1 MKSPHGYQEFIA
13 AEPSAT
19 ERFAD
24 LADALLYEAGVIEE
38 LRQALLRQRAGVA
51 ADDTDLVESAI
62 HAMGRTLLTLDE
74 AKRRRAALTALI
86 AGGEAAP
93 LERLETLFGGHLPRE
108 VEEARALV
116 KRVALQAAQDVAI
129 NQHILKRALESGD
142 VFLQRLFSM
151 AGDPAPGYHRGEHAV
166 EPAPQSGLILNRM
179 A

>member
-1 MKSPHGYQEFIA
+1 MIAHGNQEFIPA
-13 AEPSAT
+13 DPVVS
-19 ERFAD
+19 ERLAD
-24 LADALLYEAGVIEE
+24 LADALLYEANVIEE

-51 ADDTDLVESAI
+51 ADDASMIESSL

-93 LERLETLFGGHLPRE
+93 LERLEHLLGGGLTPE
-108 VEEARALV
+108 VEEARAMV
-116 KRVALQAAQDVAI
+116 KRSALMAAQDLAI
-129 NQHILKRALESGD
+129 NQHILRRAMEAGD

-151 AGDPAPGYHRGEHAV
+151 TGDPAAGYQRGDRPT
-166 EPAPQSGLILNRM
+166 EPAPQSGLILNRT